1 MISKDPRSAA
11 APPALIAL
19 GVAGL
24 WAAMALLT
32 WGGLQNGVR
41 LSSPFSTFGY
51 GQAALFSSS
60 VNLVHVIATLA
71 WTAMTGV
78 IGYYFVIRRIWG
90 GKGLAGAA
98 WMGFAG
104 VIPGMFLIGAVTRLV
119 TFVLPN
125 QPSSLILAIL
135 VLGAG
140 GYAVWRLRQQK
151 PPVTANNGSFW
162 RPALLV
168 CAAGAAALVFQI
180 HMDKSH
186 AVAEGSIWFINEI
199 FLSPD
204 YGIGSDG
211 HFPLIAQHYDEA
223 AYLHALIY
231 LTVAPGAEAS
241 GSLTVIYWMTLAISR
256 VGMIAL
262 TYIAL
267 RGLRVDQLSA
277 AACTAFI
284 CMASLSLNIF
294 SSRLLF
300 DSLSPMAYTLHMARF
315 LAPVLPL
322 LLISAL
328 VQGRARL
335 TVVTLVSGFLL
346 GVGLAATPVH
356 FVTLALWSGVI
367 VLVYTFLNRGRTVQV
382 ASSMWIVIVI
392 LVTVSLA
399 YLVKDISAYL
409 GVGLLVLGSFIGGLA
424 ILWWIWKAG
433 IRFPRWNSESL
444 AAFGVFVVT
453 MSGYG
458 LAMIFLGNV
467 AVPILEPYL
476 ENNLW
481 SGRDTI
487 VRLGGAI
494 VLPET
499 AIRVS
504 PYCDTGSFWAF
515 RTLTGHCE
523 SLPVFV
529 RTYGLPFV
537 LITAALSL
545 RALVPAA
552 GSVTKKGQLLDD
564 LTAWGLVLCLLAL
577 PLSFVLFD
585 FITPDGSDSLH
596 AWAIWLRSRLV
607 EPWFIGGAL
616 LALAYILRVLDT
628 GPRKWLIYCLLIAAV
643 VHTLNPLVGSG
654 QWMANIAYLIDSAIR

>member
-1 MISKDPRSAA
+1 MRSQSGRSSVSL
-11 APPALIAL
+11 PVLITL
-19 GVAGL
+19 GIAGL
-24 WAAMALLT
+24 WVVMALLT

-60 VNLVHVIATLA
+60 VNLVHVAAVLV
-71 WTAMTGV
+71 WTGMTAL

-90 GKGLAGAA
+90 GKGLAGPL
-98 WMGFAG
+98 WMGFSG
-104 VIPGMFLIGAVTRLV
+104 LIPGMFLIGAVTRLV
-119 TFVLPN
+119 TFALPN
-125 QPSSLILAIL
+125 QPSSWL
-135 VLGAG
+135 VAG
-140 GYAVWRLRQQK
+140 LLLTTSGYAAWRLRQQAHAT
-151 PPVTANNGSFW
+151 PRAPSVW
-162 RPALLV
+162 RHALLAG
-168 CAAGAAALVFQI
+168 AAVAAALVFQI

-199 FLSPD
+199 FLSPE
-204 YGIGSDG
+204 YGIGADG

-231 LTVAPGAEAS
+231 LMVAPGAEAS
-241 GSLTVIYWMTLAISR
+241 GSLTVIYWMMLAISR
-256 VGMIAL
+256 VGMVAL

-267 RGLRVDQLSA
+267 RGLRLDQLSA
-277 AACTAFI
+277 AACTAFV
-284 CMASLSLNIF
+284 CMASLSLNPF

-300 DSLSPMAYTLHMARF
+300 DSLSPMIYTLHMARF

-322 LLISAL
+322 LIISAL
-328 VQGRARL
+328 AQGRARL
-335 TVVTLVSGFLL
+335 TAPTLITGFLL
-346 GVGLAATPVH
+346 GIGLAATPVH
-356 FVTLALWSGVI
+356 FVTLALWAGVI
-367 VLVYTFLNRGRTVQV
+367 VLVYAFLKRGHTVQRTS
-382 ASSMWIVIVI
+382 ALWAVIAV
-392 LVTVSLA
+392 LTTVSLA
-399 YLVKDISAYL
+399 YALKDVSAYL
-409 GVGLLVLGSFIGGLA
+409 GVGLLGLGSFVGGLA

-433 IRFPRWNSESL
+433 LRLPSWQSE
-444 AAFGVFVVT
+444 AFAVFGVFVIT
-453 MSGYG
+453 MAGYG
-458 LAMIFLGNV
+458 LAMILLGNV

-476 ENNLW
+476 ENTLW

-523 SLPVFV
+523 SLPLFV

-537 LITAALSL
+537 LIATALSL
-545 RALVPAA
+545 RALIPAPTVSQKT
-552 GSVTKKGQLLDD
+552 GLLDD
-564 LTAWGLVLCLLAL
+564 LTAWGLILCLLAL

-585 FITPDGSDSLH
+585 FVTPDGSDSLH

-607 EPWFIGGAL
+607 EPWFIGGVL
-616 LALAYILRVLDT
+616 LALAYMLRVLDD
-628 GPRKWLIYCLLIAAV
+628 RSRNWLIWGLLFTAII
-643 VHTLNPLVGSG
+643 HTLNPLIASG
-654 QWMANIAYLIDSAIR
+654 QWMANIAYLINAMMT